1 MDDSSLGYVGTQDDV
16 LVPRAAAFVIDHL
29 VSITLGAFLGL
40 QLGMALDWVLWVYVG
55 VIGGTLGYFVVL
67 EWLFGKTI
75 GKRLVGVVVVSD
87 DGRRISVR
95 QAVVRNVLRLIDG
108 LFAYGLA
115 LLVMFTSRE
124 VKRVGDH
131 AADTL
136 VVRAR
141 R

>member
-67 EWLFGKTI
+67 EWLFGKTM
-75 GKRLVGVVVVSD
+75 GNGSSASWLLATT
-87 DGRRISVR
+87 
-95 QAVVRNVLRLIDG
+95 AV
-108 LFAYGLA
+108 GLA
-115 LLVMFTSRE
+115 FDRPSSATFS
-124 VKRVGDH
+124 G
-131 AADTL
+131 
-136 VVRAR
+136 
-141 R
+141 